1 MPDGFSGGIASNGAV
16 ANGAYISVAGEPPN
30 KLTGAGAT
38 FVSSFGK
45 QVGTTPNPYSAYG
58 AQAMDVALLAVAK
71 GGGQRAA
78 TTKSVFGLTVT
89 NGILGTFTINSSGDT
104 NLTPITIYKESGKN
118 LNPVKTLVPAASLI
132 GG

>member
-1 MPDGFSGGIASNGAV
+1 MPDGFSDPNANGAV
-16 ANGAYISVAGEPPN
+16 GNGAYISVAGEPP
-30 KLTGAGAT
+30 KALTGQGAT

-45 QVGTTPNPYSAYG
+45 QIGTTPNPYAAYG
-58 AQAMDVALLAVAK
+58 AQAMDVALQAITK

-78 TTKSVFGLTVT
+78 TTKAVFGLTVT
-89 NGILGTFTINSSGDT
+89 NGILGTFTINASGDT